1 MGIRSATVAVVLAA
15 SLPVVARAPTS
26 LKQAYKG
33 DFYIGTAMNA
43 AQITGEDHA
52 GDAIITA
59 QFNSISP
66 ENCLKWAIVHPQPG
80 KYDFTLADQ
89 YVAFGQKHHMF
100 ILGHN
105 LVWHSQ
111 VPAWVFRDDEGNLLT
126 RDALLARM
134 KDHIDTVV
142 GRYKGRIQTWD
153 VVNEALNEDGTLRQS
168 LWYKIIGPDYIAK
181 AFEYA
186 HEADPG
192 AQLNYNDYNLENQP
206 KLDGAIRIV
215 KQLQA
220 QGIPIATVG
229 IQDHDNLTW
238 PTPEQE
244 GAAIAAFGKLGVKV
258 AISEL
263 DIDVLPPATRQQ
275 TADVSVSIAQNPKLN
290 PWPSGLP
297 ADIQEQLGKRYAD
310 LFGVF
315 LQYRNVIN
323 RVTFWGVTDADSWK
337 NDWPVRGRTNYPLL
351 FDRTG
356 QPKPAWNAVIQAAS
370 AQRQSAGCA
379 RVFSGRRL
387 RAA

>member
-1 MGIRSATVAVVLAA
+1 MRIRSVAITALLTAT
-15 SLPVVARAPTS
+15 LPAIAKAPTS
-26 LKQAYKG
+26 LKEAYKG
-33 DFYIGTAMNA
+33 DFYIGVAMNA
-43 AQITGEDHA
+43 RQITGEDRHD
-52 GDAIITA
+52 DAIITS

-66 ENCLKWAIVHPQPG
+66 ENCLKWEMVHPQPG
-80 KYDFTLADQ
+80 KYDFTIADQ

-111 VPAWVFRDDEGNLLT
+111 VPAWVFHDDQGNLLT

-142 GRYKGRIQTWD
+142 GRYKGRIQSWD

-186 HEADPG
+186 HEADPH

-206 KLDGAIRIV
+206 KLEGALRLV
-215 KQLQA
+215 RQLQS
-220 QGIPIATVG
+220 QGVSISTVG

-238 PTPEQE
+238 PTTEQE

-263 DIDVLPPATRQQ
+263 DIDVLPAATRRQ
-275 TADVSVSIAQNPKLN
+275 TADVGVSVAQNPKLN
-290 PWPSGLP
+290 PWPNGLP
-297 ADIQEQLGKRYAD
+297 DDIQQQLAKRYAA
-310 LFGVF
+310 LFQVF
-315 LQYRNVIN
+315 LEHRDVIN
-323 RVTFWGVTDADSWK
+323 RVTLWGVTDADSWK
-337 NDWPVRGRTNYPLL
+337 NDWPVRGRTDYPLL
-351 FDRTG
+351 FNRDG
-356 QPKPAWNAVIQAAS
+356 QPKPAYQAVLQAAHES
-370 AQRQSAGCA
+370 ANR
-379 RVFSGRRL
+379 
-387 RAA
+387 